1 MSNKFVEI
9 RITVGSLVLARITGL
24 FTWPAMVDNDPGHL
38 FFFGQGSGGG
48 NWMLGPVSQYHV
60 VFFDAK
66 EKVITRAR
74 MSDKRLVFIDKK
86 KMGRNERL
94 ACEMAR
100 QQEERIVRRGGE
112 SSVWEPDLKVLG
124 DIFPPKVWFSF
135 VRIYT
140 PELCM
145 KGCFKVQI

>member
-1 MSNKFVEI
+1 MDQGGK
-9 RITVGSLVLARITGL
+9 RDAR
-24 FTWPAMVDNDPGHL
+24 P
-38 FFFGQGSGGG
+38 
-48 NWMLGPVSQYHV
+48 SQYHV

-112 SSVWEPDLKVLG
+112 ISVWESDLRVLG
-124 DIFPPKVWFSF
+124 DLFGQVGGERKMMPGTTAVMRVTGIRGGKGMLGPVSTTLCSS
-135 VRIYT
+135 T
-140 PELCM
+140 PRRRSSPGP
-145 KGCFKVQI
+145 GCLTRGWCS